1 MRSRFLFYIVVSAVF
16 LTLIANLPLA
26 SALSSDSS
34 ASELSST
41 ETPPSET
48 SSSGLSPAEL
58 SADLLSSPDQSQSNH
73 SQNITPIY
81 GYRVV
86 RTYPHDKTAFTEG
99 LVYDQDRLYEST
111 GLYGRSEL
119 RLEDL
124 ETGEVLKRVSLPNG
138 YFGEGIAL
146 WNDSIIQLTW
156 HSNKGF
162 IYNKESFNLTDNF
175 TYPTEGW
182 GMTSDGTYLIMSDGT
197 DTLHYLDPNTMKEV
211 KQLMVRDRGGSVL
224 ELNELE
230 YIQGLIYANY
240 WPTYRIAIISP
251 KTGEVVAWADLEGI
265 IKDTGS
271 VDTLNGIAYVSE
283 EDRLFVAGKFY
294 PEIMEIKLI
303 KRGKR

>member
-1 MRSRFLFYIVVSAVF
+1 MRSRLLFYIVIITVF
-16 LTLIANLPLA
+16 LALIANFSLA
-26 SALSSDSS
+26 SALSSTSS
-34 ASELSST
+34 ASE
-41 ETPPSET
+41 
-48 SSSGLSPAEL
+48 SSSAEL
-58 SADLLSSPDQSQSNH
+58 SAGLLSAPYQSQSNY
-73 SQNITPIY
+73 SQNIPPTY

-99 LVYDQDRLYEST
+99 LVYDHGRLYEST

-124 ETGEVLKRVSLPNG
+124 ETGEVLKRVSLPNE

-146 WNDSIIQLTW
+146 WSDSIIQLTW
-156 HSNKGF
+156 RSNKGF

-182 GMTSDGTYLIMSDGT
+182 GLTSDGTYLIMSDGT

-211 KQLMVRDRGGSVL
+211 KQLMVRDRGSSVL

-230 YIQGLIYANY
+230 YIHGLIYANY

-251 KTGEVVAWADLEGI
+251 KTGDVVAWADLEGI
-265 IKDTGS
+265 IKGTGS
-271 VDTLNGIAYVSE
+271 VDVLNGIAYGSE
-283 EDRLFVAGKFY
+283 EDRLFVTGKFY

-303 KRGKR
+303 KMGKR